1 MSQVAI
7 VVEYQVKPARRVAF
21 EGLIRAHAAGTKED
35 EDGCE
40 RFDVLIPREDPG
52 RVMVY
57 EIYRDEEA
65 YREHNASPRLF
76 RVREDYKDMI
86 DDRRIVVCDVKDS

>member
-7 VVEYQVKPARRVAF
+7 VVEYQVKPEHRAAF
-21 EGLIRAHAAGTKED
+21 ERLIRAHAAGTKED

-40 RFDVLIPREDPG
+40 RFDVLTPRENTG
-52 RVMVY
+52 RLMVY
-57 EIYRDEEA
+57 EVYRDEEA
-65 YREHNASPRLF
+65 YREHNASPRLP

-86 DDRRIVVCDVKDS
+86 DDRRIVVCDVKD